1 VALVLVVA
9 LAVPALAVEGDAN
22 GPTSSSGG
30 TMVPGEGWNG
40 LSMLFDAAGL
50 TWQIY
55 GDAGDKAAGNPCCR
69 NAPV

>member
-1 VALVLVVA
+1 
-9 LAVPALAVEGDAN
+9 
-22 GPTSSSGG
+22 
-30 TMVPGEGWNG
+30 MVPGEGWNG